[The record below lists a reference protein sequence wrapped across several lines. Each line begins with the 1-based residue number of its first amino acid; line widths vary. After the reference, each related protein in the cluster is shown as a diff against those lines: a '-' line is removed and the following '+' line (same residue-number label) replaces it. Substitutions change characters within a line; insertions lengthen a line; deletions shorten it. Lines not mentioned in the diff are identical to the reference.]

1 MKKNITLLRIL
12 TCALLTLATT
22 SISFAQTSSSERSA
36 PNHQGWYQVE
46 MIVFSRTNPAIQE
59 HFPSNIQLHYPA
71 LWRSLKNP
79 DNLQIHA
86 TAPADPTDSTSL
98 PTPVVDFNS
107 QPFYQLP
114 KELRQLNSQADK
126 FARSSEYQLIFH
138 QAWRQPIT
146 HKSQAEWILINN
158 PKNPL
163 NELGGAIRLSV
174 ATYLVLETN
183 LWFAELE
190 PKVDESENIWP
201 ELPERPD
208 LVEEN
213 FTYRLEDAE
222 RELTEENIETSS
234 LQPKR
239 IVLLKGKRDLRSNVT
254 AYIDHPL
261 VGILVKIVPFRP
273 AAETPLTP

>member
-1 MKKNITLLRIL
+1 MKKNSKLLSIL
-12 TCALLTLATT
+12 TCALLTLGTI
-22 SISFAQTSSSERSA
+22 SISFAQTSSSA

-46 MIVFSRTNPAIQE
+46 MIVFSRTNPTIQE
-59 HFPSNIQLHYPA
+59 HFPNNIQLHYPA
-71 LWRSLKNP
+71 LWQSLKNP

-86 TAPADPTDSTSL
+86 AAPTDPDSSSL

-114 KELRQLNSQADK
+114 KEFRQLNQQADK

-158 PKNPL
+158 PKNPF

-222 RELTEENIETSS
+222 RELAQENIETTN

-239 IVLLKGKRDLRSNVT
+239 IVLLKDKRDLRSNQVL
-254 AYIDHPL
+254 YIDHPL
-261 VGILVKIVPFRP
+261 IGILVKIIPFKP
-273 AAETPLTP
+273 AAETPHLTP